1 MSEQM
6 IIKETDHGYTI
17 LELNGRLVPGGE
29 PEISDLLKQTVQE
42 ICDKGIN
49 KVLIDLRGVDYMA
62 SNAIGAL
69 MTMYN
74 TVMVAGGRLVLWRP
88 KTYLHDSLKLV
99 RVDKLLTIT
108 NNFDEAM
115 DLLGIERIED
125 EN

>member
-6 IIKETDHGYTI
+6 VIKETEDGYTVM
-17 LELNGRLVPGGE
+17 ELNGRLVPGTE
-29 PEISDLLKQTVQE
+29 PEIADVLKQTVSE
-42 ICDKGIN
+42 LCDKGQI
-49 KVLIDLRGVDYMA
+49 KILIDLRNVDYMA

-74 TVMVAGGRLVLWRP
+74 TVMNAGGRLVLWRP

-108 NNFDEAM
+108 NSFEDAM
-115 DLLGIERIED
+115 RLLGIELKED
-125 EN
+125 

>member
-1 MSEQM
+1 MSEQ
-6 IIKETDHGYTI
+6 IIVKDFEEGYSI

-29 PEISDLLKQTVQE
+29 PEISDLLKIKIQE
-42 ICDKGIN
+42 LCDAGKI
-49 KVLIDLRGVDYMA
+49 KVIVDLRNVDYMA

-74 TVMVAGGRLVLWRP
+74 TIMNSGGRLVLWRP

-115 DLLGIERIED
+115 AYLGFEQVD
-125 EN
+125 E